1 MTYDNIPSS
10 ISYVRESVAA
20 YATHSFEYIFAKRTL
35 ANLKYIDN
43 EVEKRHKQGI
53 PDKDIHDIFEVTQL
67 INSFVGL
74 LIIPKEV
81 YYRDIKYSSSFESVQ
96 ANELMDTLSKNKSKY
111 QSSYSYKDS
120 LGNYHP
126 EQLNAKSLSRHFRNA
141 VAHDHLTILPK
152 DFSGNG
158 SISGIVFE
166 DTSSQ
171 DEYFR
176 LELTI
181 PEVRILLIALCNL
194 MIGNI

>member
-1 MTYDNIPSS
+1 MKYETNTSNTSNVCESS
-10 ISYVRESVAA
+10 AEYTA
-20 YATHSFEYIFAKRTL
+20 YSFEYVFAKRTL

-43 EVEKRHKQGI
+43 EVEKRHEQGLS
-53 PDKDIHDIFEVTQL
+53 DQDIHDIFEVTQL

-81 YYRDIKYSSSFESVQ
+81 YYRDIKYNASFESVQ
-96 ANELMDTLSKNKSKY
+96 ANELMDALSKDESKY
-111 QSSYSYKDS
+111 KSSYSYQDS
-120 LGNYHP
+120 FGYYHTEP
-126 EQLNAKSLSRHFRNA
+126 LNAKSLARHFRNA
-141 VAHDHLTILPK
+141 VAHDRLTILPK
-152 DFSGNG
+152 DFNGNG

-171 DEYFR
+171 GEYFR

-194 MIGNI
+194 LIGKI